1 MGFCLLDPIR
11 NPYVP
16 GAGNP
21 PPELAGRTSLLTDA
35 TIALERVKIRNAAQ
49 GLILTGLRGVGKTV
63 LLVKIQAISKQ
74 LGFHEILIEANENKP
89 LLHLIVPQLK
99 RILFTFDY
107 VEAAKYKAKRGL
119 RVMRSLIG
127 NLKVNFGE
135 FDFGLNILPEPGVAD
150 SGDFESD
157 FSDTIVAIGEAAIAA
172 KTQICILIDEMQY
185 LKYSELEALITA
197 MHKVNQKNLPI
208 LLIGAGLPQIVAL
221 SGQAKSYA
229 ERLFKYPSIGALSHK
244 DAISAISTPA
254 KNVGVQYSDDAIEK
268 ILKVTESY
276 PYFLQQWAH
285 DTWNISV
292 GPVITLQD
300 VDVAT
305 EVSIRALDESF
316 FKMRFDR
323 CTPSERR
330 YMRALAQLGP
340 GPHRSGDIS
349 EALGLKTTSVA
360 PVRSKLIG
368 KGMIYSP
375 AHGDA
380 AFTVPMFDAYM
391 RRAMPSAN

>member
-1 MGFCLLDPIR
+1 
-11 NPYVP
+11 VP

-21 PPELAGRTSLLTDA
+21 PPELAGRASLLNDA
-35 TIALERVKIRNAAQ
+35 TIALERVKIRNSAQ

-63 LLVKIQAISKQ
+63 LLVKIQEISKER
-74 LGFHEILIEANENKP
+74 GFYEILIEANENKP
-89 LLHLIVPQLK
+89 LLHLIIPQLK
-99 RILFTFDY
+99 RILFAFDHI
-107 VEAAKYKAKRGL
+107 EAAKDRAKRGL
-119 RVMRSLIG
+119 RIMRSLIG
-127 NLKVNFGE
+127 SLKVSFGE
-135 FDFGLNILPEPGVAD
+135 VDFGLNISPEPGVAD

-157 FSDTIVAIGEAAIAA
+157 FSDTVVAIGEAAKEA

-185 LKYSELEALITA
+185 LKYSELEALITS
-197 MHKVNQKNLPI
+197 MHKVNQKNLPV

-221 SGQAKSYA
+221 SGEAKSYS
-229 ERLFKYPSIGALSHK
+229 ERLFKYPSIGALAHK

-254 KNVGVQYSDDAIEK
+254 KNVGVRYEDNAIEK
-268 ILKVTESY
+268 LLQVTESY

-285 DTWNISV
+285 DAWNIAA
-292 GPVITLQD
+292 GPVITLSD
-300 VDVAT
+300 VDRAT
-305 EVSIRALDESF
+305 EVSLRALDESF

-340 GPHRSGDIS
+340 GPHRSGDIA
-349 EALGLKTTSVA
+349 ETLGLKTTSVA
-360 PVRSKLIG
+360 PVRSKLIT